1 MPAAAAQN
9 FLQYSKEGSPV
20 GPVHPDD
27 RSTLTTGP
35 TARPPLDG
43 DSPLPLLS
51 SEPAVGMLPLDGDSP
66 LLLPLLSSEPT
77 VRPLPVAGDSL
88 LLLPSSPSS
97 VLSLL
102 WLWLAGAG

>member
-1 MPAAAAQN
+1 M
-9 FLQYSKEGSPV
+9 

-35 TARPPLDG
+35 TARP
-43 DSPLPLLS
+43 
-51 SEPAVGMLPLDGDSP
+51 PLDGDSP